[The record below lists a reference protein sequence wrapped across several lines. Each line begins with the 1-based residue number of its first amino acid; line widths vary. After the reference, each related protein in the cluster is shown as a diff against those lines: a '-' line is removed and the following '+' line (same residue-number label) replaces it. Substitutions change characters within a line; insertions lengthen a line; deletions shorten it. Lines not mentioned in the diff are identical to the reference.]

1 MTGRILNQTLSIV
14 LTSCMAALIIVI
26 LWQVAS
32 RYLLADP
39 SSFTEEAARFLLL
52 WVGLLGSC
60 HAFRTRSHLG
70 LDLLTSKLDRRQ
82 SIWAGNFV
90 LTIVIL
96 FAFLVLIVGGGRL
109 VWLTLSLKQTSAA
122 MGIPMGYIYSVLP
135 LSGVLFIYYSLNFWQ
150 SPVINKPQHGAEGG

>member
-1 MTGRILNQTLSIV
+1 MPSRIINQTLSIV
-14 LTSCMAALIIVI
+14 LTCCMAALILVI

-60 HAFRTRSHLG
+60 HAFRTRSNRG
-70 LDLLTSKLDRRQ
+70 LDLLASKLDARPR
-82 SIWAGNFV
+82 IWANKFV

-96 FAFLVLIVGGGRL
+96 FALLVLVLGGGRL
-109 VWLTLSLKQTSAA
+109 AWLTLSLKQTSAA

-135 LSGVLFIYYSLNFWQ
+135 LSGVLFIYYSLQFWK
-150 SPVINKPQHGAEGG
+150 SPAVNNTHRDTEGS